1 MMKRKWY
8 FYFDQKGFSLA
19 EILITL
25 VIISILAVIGI
36 PHYLKSQRKGMQNEA
51 KILLMELY
59 TKERAFV
66 GEWGFGTPN
75 FHQLGYFP
83 RGNYFYNAG
92 WSKQSSEN
100 MKNSTTDINRLYDNT
115 IHKRQANGDPNPSDP
130 ISGYAGYYLPSNL
143 SNTLYDGSLDLKIIT
158 NVEELCKDSGVF
170 KKDEAPCMFNPS
182 AVSNPRFDIT
192 AKLGTHDIN
201 IDNGSDPTKA
211 PLKGVKFKIGARG
224 YFEGAPNSDEW
235 VIDESGRLKNVQI
248 GL

>member
-1 MMKRKWY
+1 MKKKWY

-92 WSKQSSEN
+92 WPDAIS
-100 MKNSTTDINRLYDNT
+100 ININVVNVPGTSPVADYE
-115 IHKRQANGDPNPSDP
+115 GP
-130 ISGYAGYYLPSNL
+130 YLPRVGI
-143 SNTLYDGSLDLKIIT
+143 TPGPYDSIVDLEKLV
-158 NVEELCKDSGVF
+158 NVKELCQDSVF
-170 KKDEAPCMFNPS
+170 KDESPCIFNALAGS
-182 AVSNPRFDIT
+182 DFDIT
-192 AKLGTHDIN
+192 ATLGGKNIE
-201 IDNGSDPTKA
+201 IDNTGSPDPAAVT
-211 PLKGVKFKIGARG
+211 FSIGARG

-235 VIDESGRLKNVQI
+235 VIDEGGRLKNVQI

>member
-92 WSKQSSEN
+92 WK
-100 MKNSTTDINRLYDNT
+100 DNT
-115 IHKRQANGDPNPSDP
+115 IVVGSNVNSVYTGSSP
-130 ISGYAGYYLPSNL
+130 ITDYEGPYLPSDL
-143 SNTLYDGSLDLKIIT
+143 SRESLGYDGLKVTTADLEELT
-158 NVEELCKDSGVF
+158 NVKEICKDIF
-170 KKDEAPCMFNPS
+170 KDESPCIFNPS
-182 AVSNPRFDIT
+182 ANAVDILD
-192 AKLGTHDIN
+192 KFGTGTNYEIE
-201 IDNGSDPTKA
+201 IDNTNSPNTVTFG
-211 PLKGVKFKIGARG
+211 IGAAAKFDG
-224 YFEGAPNSDEW
+224 ASFEDQWYINQD
-235 VIDESGRLKNVQI
+235 GRLKNVQI